1 VLTPRRTDARRNRQA
16 ILRAADE
23 AFAQGSHVVPLE
35 EIARRAGLGRATV
48 YRHFPDRQ
56 ALGTAVAAQQLATLK
71 GVVDAEQG
79 ERCSFR
85 DLLHMVVSAQVSMRP
100 LVQLFRELPARDQR
114 HQADALVAVLTPAFR
129 QAQSE
134 GQLRDDVEPADLLLV
149 FEMIEA
155 VVAAVLP
162 GGDRDATTQRL
173 IAVVLDGLFTRPA
186 PRSQAT

>member
-1 VLTPRRTDARRNRQA
+1 
-16 ILRAADE
+16 
-23 AFAQGSHVVPLE
+23 
-35 EIARRAGLGRATV
+35 
-48 YRHFPDRQ
+48 
-56 ALGTAVAAQQLATLK
+56 
-71 GVVDAEQG
+71 
-79 ERCSFR
+79 
-85 DLLHMVVSAQVSMRP
+85 MVVSAQVSMRP

-162 GGDRDATTQRL
+162 GGDRDAATQRL